1 MTGVVRL
8 ILLVLLNQV
17 DQVDHVDPLR
27 HRLTNCAVGSRLFLD
42 RSSIQDSQS
51 LFYSPLHFTE

>member
-17 DQVDHVDPLR
+17 DQVDPLR